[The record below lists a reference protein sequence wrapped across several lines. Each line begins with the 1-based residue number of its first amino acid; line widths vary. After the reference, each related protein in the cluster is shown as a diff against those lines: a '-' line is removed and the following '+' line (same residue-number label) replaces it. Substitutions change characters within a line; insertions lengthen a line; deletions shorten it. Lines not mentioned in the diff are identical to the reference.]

1 MAEPSMSDE
10 PRPVTGDWV
19 VKQLD
24 QADGYLSTIGTWSAL
39 GSARWFD
46 SEQDAQAAA
55 VKECPEGTAGA
66 ALHVSVTAPPS
77 RL

>member
-1 MAEPSMSDE
+1 MPMSDE
-10 PRPVTGDWV
+10 SRPATGDWV
-19 VKQLD
+19 VKQLG
-24 QADGYLSTIGTWSAL
+24 QADGYLSTIGTWSTL

-66 ALHVSVTAPPS
+66 ALHVNVAVPPS
-77 RL
+77 G